1 MIQHSLG
8 IPPDLARWQG
18 FRERIYGEVFTQGR
32 DALFELLDALLDRGP
47 VSSLVE
53 LSLSAFFRRAW
64 PSVYAALQDGRI
76 NAPALGRLAVDHL
89 PPAERPLLV
98 LDGVPWLLPEAR
110 TLPDRGVQHVATTL
124 YTREKL
130 GVGYAYST
138 LGVVPEESG
147 SWFLPVAQERVPT
160 TSDDLTV
167 GAQQVR
173 TWAPLL
179 PRRGVLVVDSKYG
192 EGFLDLLAPLEHP
205 LTPNAKDWTV
215 ADPAASPVDVLGRLK
230 GNRTFYFQPPA
241 YPGQGRP
248 CVHGA
253 ALRFL
258 DESTWPE
265 PDQEEIVQD
274 PRWGQVRL
282 RAWHHLHSEEH
293 PAREVT
299 IVLIERSG
307 ASGSRREPK
316 RIWLF
321 WYGSDEPA
329 LVTLWRWYERRF
341 TIEHWHRFGKQTLNW
356 TTPHL
361 TEEARLGRWGQVVML
376 ATWQLWLA
384 RPLSAGALRP
394 WQKRSV
400 PPERRT
406 PGQVRQGMGALLAGL
421 GTPAQAPQRRGQSP
435 GRPGPGRGRKPRYP
449 VVKKGS
455 RPRCRPAGQR
465 TPQPLAA

>member
-1 MIQHSLG
+1 MEQHSLG
-8 IPPDLARWQG
+8 SSPERVRLQV
-18 FRERIYGEVFTQGR
+18 FRERIYAEVFTQGR
-32 DALFELLDALLDRGP
+32 DALFELLDALLDQGP

-64 PSVYAALQDGRI
+64 PSVYAALRDGRI
-76 NAPALGRLAVDHL
+76 EATALGRAGVDHL
-89 PPAERPLLV
+89 PLAERLLLV
-98 LDGVPWLLPEAR
+98 LDGVPWLLPGAR
-110 TLPDRGVQHVATTL
+110 TVPDRGVQHVATTL

-138 LGVVPEESG
+138 LGVVPEENG
-147 SWFLPVAQERVPT
+147 SWFLPLCQERVPT

-173 TWAPLL
+173 QWAPAL
-179 PRRGVLVVDSKYG
+179 PQRGVLVVDRKYG
-192 EGFLDLLAPLEHP
+192 EGFLDHLAPLEQP
-205 LTPNAKDWTV
+205 LAPNAKDWKVT
-215 ADPAASPVDVLGRLK
+215 DPAECPVDVLARLK
-230 GNRTFYFQPPA
+230 GNRTFYFRPPA

-248 CVHGA
+248 RVHGA
-253 ALRFL
+253 AFRFQ

-265 PDQEEIVQD
+265 PDQEEMVWD
-274 PRWGQVRL
+274 PRWGRVRL
-282 RAWHHLHSEEH
+282 RAWRQMHSAEH
-293 PAREVT
+293 PEREVT
-299 IVLIERSG
+299 ILLIERSA
-307 ASGSRREPK
+307 ASGSRREPQ

-321 WYGSDEPA
+321 WYGIEQPA
-329 LVTLWRWYERRF
+329 LVTLWHWYERRF

-356 TTPHL
+356 TRPHL
-361 TEEARLGRWGQVVML
+361 TDAERLGRWGQLVML

-384 RPLSAGALRP
+384 RPLSQGSLRP
-394 WQKRSV
+394 WQKRTV
-400 PPERRT
+400 PPESRT
-406 PGQVRQGMGALLAGL
+406 PGQVRQGMRALLPAL

-455 RPRCRPAGQR
+455 RGRRRPAGKR